1 MRILFLLASVI
12 HASKRGVQILMVEE
26 LENSIHPDLL
36 QSLLNAIPMLLG
48 DTKLLFTSH
57 STHLAKHLA
66 YNQLYVGLPSDDGVA
81 DFRILKQTKL
91 KNVLKIAAAG
101 EMALGEYLFELM
113 LSAEDDRRMIDVFFE
128 EKPKRKGG
136 LDD

>member
-1 MRILFLLASVI
+1 
-12 HASKRGVQILMVEE
+12 MVEE
-26 LENSIHPDLL
+26 LENSIHPELL
-36 QSLLNAIPMLLG
+36 QSLLSAIPMLLG
-48 DTKLLFTSH
+48 NTKLLFTSH
-57 STHLAKHLA
+57 STHLAKHLT
-66 YNQLYVGLPSDDGVA
+66 YDQLYVGLPSDDGVA

-128 EKPKRKGG
+128 EKPQRKGG
-136 LDD
+136 PDD

>member
-1 MRILFLLASVI
+1 
-12 HASKRGVQILMVEE
+12 
-26 LENSIHPDLL
+26 
-36 QSLLNAIPMLLG
+36 
-48 DTKLLFTSH
+48 
-57 STHLAKHLA
+57 
-66 YNQLYVGLPSDDGVA
+66 
-81 DFRILKQTKL
+81 
-91 KNVLKIAAAG
+91 VLKIAAAG

>member
-1 MRILFLLASVI
+1 
-12 HASKRGVQILMVEE
+12 
-26 LENSIHPDLL
+26 
-36 QSLLNAIPMLLG
+36 
-48 DTKLLFTSH
+48 
-57 STHLAKHLA
+57 
-66 YNQLYVGLPSDDGVA
+66 VGLPSDDGVA

-136 LDD
+136 PDD